1 MSQLG
6 ELAKSVKALQ
16 EQAEVYVINPD
27 PPEGSKKVHE
37 MTGLPIPIL
46 RDPDYTVA
54 KQFDLPGAAR
64 PMRGLVGYVIID
76 PKGVIRVQRVDID
89 FGAHAGQLLEIARML
104 NQEGR

>member
-6 ELAKSVKALQ
+6 ELAKSVNVLQ

-27 PPEGSKKVHE
+27 PPEDSKKVHE
-37 MTGLPIPIL
+37 MTGLSIPIL

-54 KQFDLPGAAR
+54 KQFDLPGSGR

-76 PKGVIRVQRVDID
+76 PKGVIRVQRVDIS
-89 FGAHAGQLLEIARML
+89 FGAHAGQLLEIARTL
-104 NQEGR
+104 NQESR